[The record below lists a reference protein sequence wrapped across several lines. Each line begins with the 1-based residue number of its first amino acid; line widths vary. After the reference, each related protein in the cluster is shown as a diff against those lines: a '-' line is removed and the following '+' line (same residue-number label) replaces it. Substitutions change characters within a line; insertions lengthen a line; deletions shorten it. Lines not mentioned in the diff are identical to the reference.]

1 MQRLPLRNLLLK
13 KTIPQK
19 DNSIDLGK
27 KTVIDGNQSLDASK
41 TNWLLIGGIFVG
53 VVALG
58 GSLLYAFRTP
68 KTP

>member
-1 MQRLPLRNLLLK
+1 KDN
-13 KTIPQK
+13 PQK
-19 DNSIDLGK
+19 DNNSTDLGK
-27 KTVIDGNQSLDASK
+27 QALIDSGSSADASK

-58 GSLLYAFRTP
+58 GGLLYAFRTP